1 MDQRSI
7 IYGSLIG
14 FEAIDQLTYFKAVVK
29 HLILDIQLLIFLKN
43 QSLDPEGKYLVYTD
57 VST

>member
-14 FEAIDQLTYFKAVVK
+14 FEAIDQLTYLKAVVK